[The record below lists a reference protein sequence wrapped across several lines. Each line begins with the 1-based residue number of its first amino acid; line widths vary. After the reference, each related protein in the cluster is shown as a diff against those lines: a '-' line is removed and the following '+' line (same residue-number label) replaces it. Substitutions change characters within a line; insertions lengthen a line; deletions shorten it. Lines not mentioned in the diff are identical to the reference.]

1 MRHPTRRPQCLHSDL
16 PVQGLLRDRGG
27 GWYGPD
33 PSAGASEQQTCCQV
47 QNGPDPTV
55 TILAHD
61 AWAVRDNQYK
71 LVRRQIEN
79 CKSNQLE
86 LQYEF
91 YAIDDA
97 APLPKLDREQDQ
109 PAHRLSPLEKPLNQ
123 EHVDSMQAFMG
134 LGPRPFDLRLKAQT
148 NALDLQIVMVNFG
161 TVCESSGVCTSR
173 QDGGRFF
180 IPLPSGRRVGEGT
193 SRVAWQRSPWVSPRK
208 REQQPRLG
216 GRICRNFP
224 W

>member
-1 MRHPTRRPQCLHSDL
+1 VRFRQQGVLRLKRSMADGAEARGWSHRASDADHHGGARMPQ
-16 PVQGLLRDRGG
+16 
-27 GWYGPD
+27 W
-33 PSAGASEQQTCCQV
+33 
-47 QNGPDPTV
+47 
-55 TILAHD
+55 
-61 AWAVRDNQYK
+61 
-71 LVRRQIEN
+71 
-79 CKSNQLE
+79 
-86 LQYEF
+86 
-91 YAIDDA
+91 
-97 APLPKLDREQDQ
+97 
-109 PAHRLSPLEKPLNQ
+109 LSPLEKPVNQ

-134 LGPRPFDLRLKAQT
+134 LGPRPFDLSLKAQT

-180 IPLPSGRRVGEGT
+180 IPLPSGRRLGEGT

-208 REQQPRLG
+208 SEQRPRLG